1 LPTHP
6 GILESGF
13 ADLGAANPVAS
24 AADGLP
30 DTPWVCPEL
39 LRLFGR
45 VGDGRSEQGRVH
57 PVAVVLSLCAAA
69 VVAGMRSFTAVA
81 GWVADVPAGLLAQL
95 YGRRSEAPSKAT
107 IWRVVTGADAEA
119 VDAVIGVWLA
129 GRAAADAEP
138 DGGEPDTVPEP
149 AGPVAGGR
157 DGGGAVEL
165 VAIAVDG
172 KTVRGAVDTAGNQTH
187 LLAAATHRE
196 ALVLGQVEVG
206 AKSNEIPMFAPLL
219 DRLAETGVD
228 LSRAVITAD
237 AMHAQRSHARYLH
250 ERGAGYVLTVKQNQP
265 TLFAALDALPWAQ
278 TPITHRDLDTGH
290 GRRTTRT
297 IQVLPAPAELPFP
310 HAAQAWLVERYV
322 TDPDGTPI
330 SAAAA
335 LGVTN
340 LEPDRAG
347 PALLAELVRGQWGI
361 ESLHWLRDT
370 VWREDHST
378 AHTRAGPRVMAALRN
393 LAVGAIRLGGRR
405 DITETTRWA
414 TRDMDRPF
422 KILQLTT

>member
-1 LPTHP
+1 M
-6 GILESGF
+6 
-13 ADLGAANPVAS
+13 
-24 AADGLP
+24 
-30 DTPWVCPEL
+30 CPEL

-95 YGRRSEAPSKAT
+95 YGRRAEAPSKAT

-129 GRAAADAEP
+129 GRAAVAA
-138 DGGEPDTVPEP
+138 EPDTVADP
-149 AGPVAGGR
+149 AGFVSGGR

-172 KTVRGAVDTAGNQTH
+172 KTVRGAVDAQGNQTH
-187 LLAAATHRE
+187 LLAAATHRD

-219 DRLAETGVD
+219 DRLADAGVD

-237 AMHAQRSHARYLH
+237 AMHAQRAHARYLY

-265 TLFAALDALPWAQ
+265 ALFAALDALPWAQ
-278 TPITHRDLDTGH
+278 TPIAHRDLDTAH

-297 IQVLPAPAELPFP
+297 LQVLPAPADLPFP
-310 HAAQAWLVERYV
+310 HATQAWLVERYV
-322 TDPDGTPI
+322 TDPDGTPT
-330 SAAAA
+330 SAVAA

-340 LEPDRAG
+340 LKPDRAG

-378 AHTRAGPRVMAALRN
+378 VRTRAGPRVMAAFRN
-393 LAVGAIRLGGRR
+393 LAVGAIRLSGRR

-414 TRDMDRPF
+414 TRAMDRPF
-422 KILQLTT
+422 TILQLTHDPRS

>member
-1 LPTHP
+1 MPSHP

-13 ADLGAANPVAS
+13 AALGAADPDPVAV
-24 AADGLP
+24 DGLP
-30 DTPWVCPEL
+30 EAPWVCPEL

-95 YGRRSEAPSKAT
+95 YGRRAEAPSKAT

-129 GRAAADAEP
+129 GRAAAAA
-138 DGGEPDTVPEP
+138 EPDTVADP
-149 AGPVAGGR
+149 AGFVSGGR

-172 KTVRGAVDTAGNQTH
+172 KTVRGAVDAQGNQTH
-187 LLAAATHRE
+187 LLAAATHRD

-219 DRLAETGVD
+219 DRLADAGVD

-237 AMHAQRSHARYLH
+237 ALCRYRHKASYVDLRIMPMSGPKALVVAVSVVVRSA
-250 ERGAGYVLTVKQNQP
+250 
-265 TLFAALDALPWAQ
+265 
-278 TPITHRDLDTGH
+278 
-290 GRRTTRT
+290 
-297 IQVLPAPAELPFP
+297 
-310 HAAQAWLVERYV
+310 
-322 TDPDGTPI
+322 
-330 SAAAA
+330 
-335 LGVTN
+335 
-340 LEPDRAG
+340 
-347 PALLAELVRGQWGI
+347 
-361 ESLHWLRDT
+361 
-370 VWREDHST
+370 
-378 AHTRAGPRVMAALRN
+378 
-393 LAVGAIRLGGRR
+393 
-405 DITETTRWA
+405 
-414 TRDMDRPF
+414 
-422 KILQLTT
+422 